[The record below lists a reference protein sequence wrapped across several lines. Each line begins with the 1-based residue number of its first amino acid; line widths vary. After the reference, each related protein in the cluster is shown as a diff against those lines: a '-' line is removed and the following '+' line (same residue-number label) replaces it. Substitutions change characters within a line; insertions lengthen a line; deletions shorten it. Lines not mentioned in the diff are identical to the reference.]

1 MKSSAIV
8 HIHGNLGAN
17 ATLKNIGGTS
27 LCSFSV
33 AVSVKS
39 SKGDNTTWY
48 RVDLWGRQAET
59 LSEYLTK
66 GKPVYVFGN
75 LTQEEFTDKDNN
87 KRSVLQ
93 IKAMDVHLMDRR
105 ESTSSEPAAPVANN
119 AIGRGDDIP
128 F

>member
-59 LSEYLTK
+59 LNEYLTK

-93 IKAMDVHLMDRR
+93 IRAMDVHLMDRR
-105 ESTSSEPAAPVANN
+105 ESTSEPSSHTVNN
-119 AIGRGDDIP
+119 TIKEEDDIP